1 MSIEKNSS
9 TINTLH
15 FMTRVRIAPSPTGIP
30 HIGNTR
36 TALFNYLFAKHT
48 RGKFIVRI
56 EDTDQA
62 RIVPGAKEAIFEIL
76 NWLGILWDEEYVQ
89 SERKNIYK
97 EHIDVLMKKGFAYE
111 DEGAVRFKVPN
122 NQEVFWTDAVG
133 NKKIS
138 FKTDVVEDFVI
149 LKSDGFPTYHLA
161 NVVDDHLMNI
171 SHVIRGDE
179 WISSTP
185 KHILLYKAFGW
196 EQPVFVHLPVILG
209 PDKTKLSKRHGAR
222 SVLDLRSEGYL
233 KEAIINFMALL
244 GWSHPKEKEI
254 FSMAE
259 LIEAFELKDVGTVAP
274 IFDLQKLTWMNGEY
288 IRMMDIQVLKSTL
301 LDFYK
306 DDKEVLSVIKESP
319 STIDLLIDLAKTRMK
334 TLADFKNLV
343 ISKNPEL
350 LKEEKD
356 IAKIILDKFSAIS
369 DWKKDEILVVM
380 REVLKENKIKGS
392 LLYKIIT
399 GYEFGLP
406 LPESL
411 EILGKEKALEKIKKT
426 LM

>member
-1 MSIEKNSS
+1 MV
-9 TINTLH
+9 
-15 FMTRVRIAPSPTGIP
+15 RVRIAPSPTGIP

-36 TALFNYLFAKHT
+36 TALFNYLFAKHDK
-48 RGKFIVRI
+48 GIFIVRI

-97 EHIDVLMKKGFAYE
+97 EHVNQLLGKGLAYK
-111 DEGAVRFKVPN
+111 DEGAVRFKIPTNREISWV
-122 NQEVFWTDAVG
+122 DAIG

-138 FKTDVVEDFVI
+138 FKTDVIEDFVI

-185 KHILLYKAFGW
+185 KHILLYEAFSW
-196 EQPVFVHLPVILG
+196 DLPIFAHLPVILG
-209 PDKTKLSKRHGAR
+209 PDKTKLSKRHGAK
-222 SVLDLRSEGYL
+222 SVLDYKKEGYL
-233 KEAIINFMALL
+233 KDALINFMVFM
-244 GWSHPKEKEI
+244 GWNPGGDREI
-254 FSMAE
+254 IGIDEMIK
-259 LIEAFELKDVGTVAP
+259 LFELKDVGTVAP

-288 IRMMDIQVLKSTL
+288 IRQTQNSKLETQIA
-301 LDFYK
+301 DFYK
-306 DDKEVLSVIKESP
+306 DDKDIISYIESNK
-319 STIDLLIDLAKTRMK
+319 STMDLILNLAKTRIK
-334 TLADFKNLV
+334 TLAEFKNLV
-343 ISKNPEL
+343 IFRDLEL
-350 LKEEKD
+350 SKEEKE
-356 IAKIILDKFSAIS
+356 IAKIISEKFI
-369 DWKKDEILVVM
+369 DIKNWNKDTVLAAM
-380 REVLKENKIKGS
+380 REVIKENKIKGS

-399 GYEFGLP
+399 GYESGLP

-411 EILGKEKALEKIKKT
+411 EILGKEKTLERIRKVY
-426 LM
+426 L

>member
-1 MSIEKNSS
+1 MI
-9 TINTLH
+9 
-15 FMTRVRIAPSPTGIP
+15 RVRIAPSPTGIP

-48 RGKFIVRI
+48 KGKFIVRI

-76 NWLGILWDEEYVQ
+76 NWLGISWDEEYVQ

-97 EHIDVLMKKGFAYE
+97 EHADNLIKKGFAYE
-111 DEGAVRFKVPN
+111 DEGAVRFKVAAGR
-122 NQEVFWTDAVG
+122 EISWLDAIG
-133 NKKIS
+133 DKKIS
-138 FKTDVVEDFVI
+138 FNTDVIEDFVI

-185 KHILLYKAFGW
+185 KHILLYEAFSW
-196 EQPVFVHLPVILG
+196 ELPVFAHLPVILG

-222 SVLDLRSEGYL
+222 SVLDLRNDGYL
-233 KEAIINFMALL
+233 KEAIINFMGLL
-244 GWSHPKEKEI
+244 GWSHPQEKEI

-259 LIEAFELKDVGTVAP
+259 LIELFELKDVGTVAP

-288 IRMMDIQVLKSTL
+288 IRMMNDEVLIKKL
-301 LDFYK
+301 LEFYK
-306 DDKEVLSVIKESP
+306 DDKEV
-319 STIDLLIDLAKTRMK
+319 IDYLKSDSSKLNLILELAKTRMK
-334 TLADFKNLV
+334 TLGEFKDLV
-343 ISKNPEL
+343 ISKIPVL
-350 LKEEKD
+350 SKDEKD
-356 IAKIILDKFSAIS
+356 VAKTLLEKFSAITS
-369 DWKKDEILVVM
+369 WNKEAILSGM
-380 REVLKENKIKGS
+380 KETLIMHKAKGNV
-392 LLYKIIT
+392 LYKIVT
-399 GYEFGLP
+399 GFEKGLP

-411 EILGKEKALEKIKKT
+411 EILGKEKALERVKKASDN
-426 LM
+426 L